1 MYQVTSLADAI
12 QEFNLKNT
20 MPDTEIEIFA
30 KFVRE
35 KRTALGMSIADLSEE
50 VFNDRKNNYLHD
62 LENGRRKGITIDMM
76 GKILTAL
83 KTKISYN
90 EL

>member
-1 MYQVTSLADAI
+1 
-12 QEFNLKNT
+12 
-20 MPDTEIEIFA
+20 MPLTEIEIFA
-30 KFVRE
+30 KFIKD
-35 KRTALGMSIADLSEE
+35 KRTALGKSIADLSEE
-50 VFNDRKNNYLHD
+50 VFNDRKNKYIGD

-83 KTKISYN
+83 NTKISYN